1 MDDTI
6 MPVALTHH
14 ERDEALATLSG
25 WTFDG
30 DKNALH
36 RSFEFADFAETFGI
50 MTRIAIE
57 AEKRGHHPEWS
68 NVYNR
73 LQIWLTTHDA
83 GNAVSALDVEFAG
96 KISEFV

>member
-1 MDDTI
+1 MI
-6 MPVALTHH
+6 VALTPV
-14 ERDEALATLSG
+14 ERDEALSSLPG
-25 WTFDG
+25 WAFDAARG
-30 DKNALH
+30 ALH
-36 RSFEFADFAETFGI
+36 RTIEFADFSEAFGT

-83 GNAVSALDVEFAG
+83 GNAVSVLDVELAA
-96 KISEFV
+96 KISSFL